1 LNRQIQGLLS
11 VRAAPIIRRIST
23 TGSIAFGRGLE
34 VELVFREA
42 EFVGSGVFLLGAVLD
57 RFLAKYASI
66 NAFTETIIK
75 TSERGE
81 IMRWKARPGK
91 RGVL

>member
-1 LNRQIQGLLS
+1 
-11 VRAAPIIRRIST
+11 
-23 TGSIAFGRGLE
+23 
-34 VELVFREA
+34 
-42 EFVGSGVFLLGAVLD
+42 VFLLGAVLD